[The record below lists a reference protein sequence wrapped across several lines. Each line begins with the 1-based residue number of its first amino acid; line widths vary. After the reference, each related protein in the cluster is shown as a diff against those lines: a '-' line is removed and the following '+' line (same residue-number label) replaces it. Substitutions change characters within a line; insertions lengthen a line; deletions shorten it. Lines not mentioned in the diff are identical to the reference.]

1 MRFDIAVIDG
11 MIENRADA
19 LTEPVCGLRL
29 PRRRH
34 AAHDINQIRPAKLIE
49 PPTAE
54 QRQHV
59 FPDRLLHRALAVRV
73 AQLRQV
79 LRQPALGGLGEG
91 DRGATAPQFG
101 LPPCRPPLRFA
112 TELKESGFAAAGDEQ
127 VRPPALAVVRNRCH
141 CRADSMRTF
150 GPGMAFWPDAM
161 GQAIAQ
167 LIDLSASVMF
177 ARQGGTELAERVGFE
192 CVATALIPQDYG
204 APCQASCRQRFRH
217 GNSSTIERM
226 RQGVVLRGL
235 RGRPPPHPHECDFH
249 SNSRVTGRESPQ
261 TPQDVVLMFK
271 LNALRCGDRCLEAP
285 QELRGTPRSA
295 HREFA
300 QGLRL

>member
-192 CVATALIPQDYG
+192 PTNTREDVTGIPVQRLRPLG
-204 APCQASCRQRFRH
+204 HLSASCSRAGGARR
-217 GNSSTIERM
+217 GISCP
-226 RQGVVLRGL
+226 LR
-235 RGRPPPHPHECDFH
+235 
-249 SNSRVTGRESPQ
+249 SRTGR
-261 TPQDVVLMFK
+261 
-271 LNALRCGDRCLEAP
+271 A
-285 QELRGTPRSA
+285 
-295 HREFA
+295 
-300 QGLRL
+300 